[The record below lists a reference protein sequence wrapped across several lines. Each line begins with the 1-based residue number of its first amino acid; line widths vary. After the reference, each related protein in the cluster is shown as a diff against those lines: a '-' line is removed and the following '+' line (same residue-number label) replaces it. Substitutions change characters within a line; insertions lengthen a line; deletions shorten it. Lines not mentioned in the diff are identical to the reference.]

1 MAQARKLL
9 AEAGYPNGFGITLH
23 CTNDR
28 YLNDEAICQ
37 AIAGFLGRIG
47 VKTAVSSRPLAIQ
60 TAAALITDAQLVRL
74 AELEKAFRT
83 ELRLAMEAT
92 LSALADAGIDPSE
105 VEGFSSYT
113 MDKVPEYEIARLLG
127 CKNVKFFS
135 QIPHGGG
142 GACAPLL
149 HAAMAVATGV
159 AKTVVVF
166 RAMNERSWYRF
177 GSGTYGFGSTPIF
190 ENVNYGW
197 YMPYGFHTPAAWV
210 GMFAQRYMH
219 EYGATSEDFGRVS
232 VAVRDFAATNPAA
245 FFYGK
250 PITLADHQASKWVA
264 EPLRL
269 LDCCQESDGAVAMV
283 ITSVERARD
292 LKQKPVI
299 IKAGSQGIAEGQQ
312 SMTSFYREGISDLP
326 EMGVVANELYA
337 QSGLGPDAF
346 QTAVLYDHFTPF
358 VLPQL
363 EEFGFCKRGEAKDF
377 IRSGEHA
384 RGGKLPI
391 NTHGGQL
398 GEAYIHGM
406 NGVAEAVRQVR
417 GTAVNQVADVENV
430 LVTAGTGVPTS
441 GIILGVA

>member
-1 MAQARKLL
+1 MS
-9 AEAGYPNGFGITLH
+9 EPNISG
-23 CTNDR
+23 R
-28 YLNDEAICQ
+28 AAIV
-37 AIAGFLGRIG
+37 G
-47 VKTAVSSRPLAIQ
+47 VGATEVSKKSG
-60 TAAALITDAQLVRL
+60 
-74 AELEKAFRT
+74 RT

-92 LSALADAGIDPSE
+92 LAALADAGIDPSE

-127 CKNVKFFS
+127 AKNVKFFS

-142 GACAPLL
+142 AACAPVM

-177 GSGTYGFGSTPIF
+177 GNGSYGFGNTPIF

-197 YMPYGFHTPAAWV
+197 YMPHGFHTPAAWV
-210 GMFAQRYMH
+210 AMFARRYMH
-219 EYGATSEDFGRVS
+219 TYGVTSEDFGRVA

-250 PITLADHQASKWVA
+250 PITLADHQASKWIA
-264 EPLRL
+264 EPLHL

-283 ITSVERARD
+283 ITSSERARD

-299 IKAGSQGIAEGQQ
+299 VKAASQGIADGQQ
-312 SMTSFYREGISDLP
+312 SMTSFYRDDITGLP
-326 EMGVVANELYA
+326 EMAVVANELYA
-337 QSGLGPDAF
+337 QSGLTPEDF
-346 QTAVLYDHFTPF
+346 QTAVIYDHFTPF
-358 VLPQL
+358 VMTQL

-377 IRSGEHA
+377 VRAGMHA
-384 RGGKLPI
+384 RGSKLPI
-391 NTHGGQL
+391 TTHGGQL

-417 GTAVNQVADVENV
+417 GTAANQVADVHNV
-430 LVTAGTGVPTS
+430 PVTAGTGVPTS
-441 GIILGVA
+441 GLILGSA